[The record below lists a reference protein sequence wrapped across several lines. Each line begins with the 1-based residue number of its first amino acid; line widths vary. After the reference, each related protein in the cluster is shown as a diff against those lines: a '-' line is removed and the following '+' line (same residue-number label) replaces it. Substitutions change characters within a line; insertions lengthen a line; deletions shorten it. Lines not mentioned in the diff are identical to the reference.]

1 MPPVRCSKCHTFGHY
16 ASTCNKRIAQSKSSA
31 SKTSCCTRCGRQ
43 GHRVSQCYATTKA
56 TKATKATK
64 PRGTT
69 PRKSTP
75 KPKSNTSSKPRTS
88 SSSCTLCR
96 RCGRKG
102 HSATQCYATTSV
114 THSTYST
121 PTFTYVLPNPSTTMT
136 GTTPRRRTAR
146 ITSASSSSSSSS
158 SRESGVYV
166 LVLDNGYRYVGKSSN
181 IAKRVQ
187 EHLSGVCGSAWCKKW
202 GLSEVQ
208 LDTPLTPPL
217 QNLALWE
224 QHETLMQMYTH
235 GFHCVRGWEF
245 TSCSSLSSVQRKTIH
260 TLLCGAHDWCRKC
273 GRDSHMAANCYAKSQ
288 ADWVVELNGK

>member
-56 TKATKATK
+56 TK

-88 SSSCTLCR
+88 SSSCTFCR

-114 THSTYST
+114 THSTHSTHSTYST
-121 PTFTYVLPNPSTTMT
+121 PTFTYVLPHPSTTMT

-202 GLSEVQ
+202 GLSEVR

-245 TSCSSLSSVQRKTIH
+245 TSCSPLSSVQRKTIH

-273 GRDSHMAANCYAKSQ
+273 GRGSHMAANCYAKSQ
-288 ADWVVELNGK
+288 ADWVVELNRK